1 MVATLFHA
9 RSGNSFRAAIGTEL
23 SPKPIARQ
31 LLDLTQGDH
40 KSAEH
45 LVRNPVGA
53 VPVYVED
60 DKVLTQ
66 SGAILILMVRR
77 WQPNLIPD
85 DAWQCSQ
92 VEASFLTAVGDIAA
106 QNAHMRYMD
115 FDERNVE
122 FLSKRLLNAIRA
134 AFINVGSQRYLF
146 GDELSLADLA
156 HYPVIHMRRALLEQA
171 GDFQAVLDWA
181 DKVRQFPAVARAIDY
196 AALELPA

>member
-66 SGAILILMVRR
+66 SGAIPVSYTHLTLPTILLV
-77 WQPNLIPD
+77 
-85 DAWQCSQ
+85 
-92 VEASFLTAVGDIAA
+92 
-106 QNAHMRYMD
+106 
-115 FDERNVE
+115 
-122 FLSKRLLNAIRA
+122 
-134 AFINVGSQRYLF
+134 
-146 GDELSLADLA
+146 
-156 HYPVIHMRRALLEQA
+156 
-171 GDFQAVLDWA
+171 
-181 DKVRQFPAVARAIDY
+181 
-196 AALELPA
+196 